1 MDFPRFTSGNVGA
14 LSFAHVNAIFERIE
28 RLEASLGK
36 EGKGRAGGDAGAR
49 GRVITVRVTA
59 VNTEGRVAWQEVER
73 VDADVV
79 GASNNVWQ
87 PVEGGTTSKIGE
99 NNFAVPLLGGLAQ
112 VDAIVYGFLRSDSQ
126 GHQYIEAV
134 QPRLPGFFRIETFSG
149 GSPRWTYIAFPVQW
163 VGGQTFFAN
172 IPLPGGAL
180 PDPVTMYNTCEDP
193 DDDALTVGVGTVK
206 PNGVTMVRQPI
217 KSGTTVFAAP
227 DVNGVYCFSVPNG
240 YQVTCA

>member
-36 EGKGRAGGDAGAR
+36 AGKGRAGGDAGAR
-49 GRVITVRVTA
+49 GRVITVRVTG

-79 GASNNVWQ
+79 GASSNVWQ
-87 PVEGGTTSKIGE
+87 AVESGTTSKIGD
-99 NNFAVPLLGGLAQ
+99 NNFAVPLLGGSAQ

-134 QPRLPGFFRIETFSG
+134 QPRLPGFFQIITFSG
-149 GSPRWTYIAFPVQW
+149 GAPRWTYVAYPAQHA
-163 VGGQTFFAN
+163 GGTIGW
-172 IPLPGGAL
+172 IPTPMPGGVS

-240 YQVTCA
+240 YQVTCS